1 MPNWVYNVVSIS
13 AKSTEELNK
22 FKEHISIIPEFYE
35 SGDDEDGVP
44 KVTMGENEFSFHSFI
59 TLDKEHKEEYHTT
72 NGSGPD
78 GRTGDT
84 PFNWYNWNNSNWHT
98 KWDACEVD
106 MELEEHSVTIRFST
120 AWAPPEPVF
129 VAMSAQFPE
138 LTFEVYWEEEQGFG
152 GELTLEAGDIVGV
165 PKSWDIPS
173 SHQDYLDRDNEDS
186 CLCSH
191 YEDQEQWFDDCPGK
205 EPNKVHIIEVVH
217 RFEVRALNESDA
229 IEAVKAHEDNFDI
242 KSGIE
247 IVSYEYNADYR
258 HVGHKEQPEEE
269 S

>member
-1 MPNWVYNVVSIS
+1 MPNWVYNVVNVS
-13 AKSTEELNK
+13 AKDPDKLDEFEKHIKKVPEYYDKGSGAPDVPLEEMSSN
-22 FKEHISIIPEFYE
+22 
-35 SGDDEDGVP
+35 D
-44 KVTMGENEFSFHSFI
+44 FSFHSFI

-84 PFNWYNWNNSNWHT
+84 QFNWYNWNNNNWMT

-106 MELEEHSVTIRFST
+106 VEFEAHQIVIRFST
-120 AWAPPEPVF
+120 AWSPPEPVF
-129 VAMSAQFPE
+129 AAMSKQFPE
-138 LTFEVYWEEEQGFG
+138 LTFEFYWEEEQGFG
-152 GELTLEAGDIVGV
+152 AEFTLEAGDLVGT
-165 PKSWDIPS
+165 PKSWDIPG
-173 SHQDYLDRDNEDS
+173 SHQDYVDQDKEDS
-186 CLCSH
+186 CMCAH
-191 YEDQEQWFDDCPGK
+191 YDDQEDWFDDCPGK

-217 RFEVRALNESDA
+217 RFEVRALNNADA

-242 KSGIE
+242 QSGIE

-258 HVGHKEQPEEE
+258 HVGHKEQPKEE